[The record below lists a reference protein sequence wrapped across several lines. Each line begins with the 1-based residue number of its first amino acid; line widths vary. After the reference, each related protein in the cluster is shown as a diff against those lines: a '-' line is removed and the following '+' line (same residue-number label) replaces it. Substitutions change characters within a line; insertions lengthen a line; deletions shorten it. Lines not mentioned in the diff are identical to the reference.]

1 MSDLRLF
8 FYVAI
13 AERLSPGCATLD
25 RRLAQANGPTC
36 RFLLP
41 T

>member
-1 MSDLRLF
+1 MSDLRPF

-13 AERLSPGCATLD
+13 AERLSAGRAPLD
-25 RRLAQANGPTC
+25 RRLARADGPTC

>member
-1 MSDLRLF
+1 MSDLRPL

-13 AERLSPGCATLD
+13 AERLSAGCATLD
-25 RRLAQANGPTC
+25 RRLVRANGPTC